1 MFWLSLLLDHMW
13 SFGPEEEE
21 EEEEEAELME

>member
-21 EEEEEAELME
+21 EEEEAELME